1 MNNRLKELRKIQK
14 LSQEEFGK
22 RLGVG
27 KAAVSKMELGT
38 YNVTDPM
45 IKLICR
51 EFTVNEDWLRTGSG
65 EMFKSIPEEDEVA
78 TYVSD
83 LLEDSEE
90 TPLYTL
96 IKEIMR
102 TYSQLDYKSKTV
114 LNDYMKKLLHNL
126 NSKKEG

>member
-51 EFTVNEDWLRTGSG
+51 EFTVNENWLRTGSG
-65 EMFKSIPEEDEVA
+65 EMIKSIPEEDEVA
-78 TYVSD
+78 AYVSE
-83 LLEDSEE
+83 LLEDNGEN
-90 TPLYTL
+90 PLFTL
-96 IKEIMR
+96 IKEIMH
-102 TYSQLDYKSKTV
+102 TYNQLDNKSKTV
-114 LNDYMKKLLHNL
+114 LNDYIIKLLHNL